1 MGSGKKFIMDLNK
14 YDDNNS
20 KLGGKRVIRPVTIED
35 GAIFMYDSTIDA
47 FRAIIMPSGAD
58 VLFRDARP
66 IPQDIGGWKKGDIIN
81 NIPLSEVVR
90 TLLFPYVLPS
100 FSYFNITG
108 LPALE
113 IGDTAGVCV
122 FTWGLN
128 VPTNVVA
135 NTIKILKDN
144 TLILQ
149 NLNTSPVS
157 MDLGTRN
164 IIPKKEIFTI
174 VASNTKGGE
183 FRMTA
188 SVAWNIAMYYGVNSK
203 ESLMEDEIEAMAP
216 IMVSDLSVPTLSFMG
231 PGYKYIAIPDNLITR
246 ELVFK
251 DAVTKFDVPMLEI
264 KNISI
269 TNKNGITNTY
279 TLYRSYYL
287 LNGDINIVIN

>member
-1 MGSGKKFIMDLNK
+1 MGSGKKFIMDLSK
-14 YDDNNS
+14 YGDENN
-20 KLGGKRVIRPVTIED
+20 KLGGKRVLRPVAMDD
-35 GAIFMYDSTIDA
+35 GTIFMYDKTLDA

-58 VLFRDARP
+58 VLFRDPRP
-66 IPQDIGGWKKGDIIN
+66 IPQDIGGWKKGEIIN
-81 NIPLSEVVR
+81 NVPLSEVVR
-90 TLLFPYVLPS
+90 TLLFPYVNPS

-108 LPALE
+108 LPSLE
-113 IGDTAGVCV
+113 IGDTAEVCV
-122 FTWGLN
+122 FSWGLN

-144 TLILQ
+144 TPILQ
-149 NLNTSPVS
+149 NLNTSPAS
-157 MDLGTRN
+157 MNLGIRN

-174 VASNTKGGE
+174 VATNTKGGE

-188 SVAWNIAMYYGVNSK
+188 TVPWNIAMYYGVNAK
-203 ESLMEDEIEAMAP
+203 TSLVEDEIEAMAP

-231 PGYKYIAIPDNLITR
+231 PGYKYIAIPDSLINK

-251 DAVTKFDVPMLEI
+251 DAITKFDVPMLEI